1 MATSSSPRVSTD
13 RSRDESAIIMVDCI
27 GGPALPVASLRLEIT
42 NMKSTDPA
50 RPQSIAE
57 RDTIAS
63 RRDLLRPFLWGAC
76 LVLVALAASGDR
88 KGLATAAVRTGPPF
102 VTLVAVIVAG
112 AIAERLG
119 VFRLVAGAVLSKK
132 MPALVA
138 TASVLT
144 FTAIL
149 SGGVNL
155 DVAAVVAPPL
165 AIQVA
170 AQRGLNAARLV
181 VATALTAN
189 ATSFL
194 LPTSNLTNLLVL
206 DRSPISVLEYARQSS
221 AAWLLVTVLTV
232 GCLVFVIWR
241 SPKSSQELPSRSIG
255 ARPIVP
261 TVLDLVPMYLIAS
274 AIRALLGR
282 GLLLHGGFV
291 AQFAVGSLLAAGV
304 NNLPAAAAVGIPS
317 TDVPWAPILAMAMGP
332 NLLITGSIASIICRR
347 IALDLGVRFESGTFS
362 LLGAAMLPPQLL
374 AALAGLALIRL
385 A

>member
-1 MATSSSPRVSTD
+1 MASQD
-13 RSRDESAIIMVDCI
+13 LA
-27 GGPALPVASLRLEIT
+27 RL
-42 NMKSTDPA
+42 
-50 RPQSIAE
+50 QSIGA

-63 RRDLLRPFLWGAC
+63 RRDLLRPILWC
-76 LVLVALAASGDR
+76 LGLLLVALAASGDR
-88 KGLATAAVRTGPPF
+88 DRLVIAAVRTAPPF
-102 VTLVAVIVAG
+102 STLAAVIVAG
-112 AIAERLG
+112 AIAERWG
-119 VFRLVAGAVLSKK
+119 VFRLVARAVLSKK
-132 MPALVA
+132 APALVA
-138 TASVLT
+138 AASVLT

-155 DVAAVVAPPL
+155 DVAAVVAPPI

-181 VATALTAN
+181 VATALIAN

-206 DRSPISVLEYARQSS
+206 NRSPISALEYVRQGW

-232 GCLVFVIWR
+232 GCLVVVIWR
-241 SPKSSQELPSRSIG
+241 SPKGPQELPSRSM
-255 ARPIVP
+255 APRPIVP
-261 TVLDLVPMYLIAS
+261 TILDLLPMYLIAS
-274 AIRALLGR
+274 AIRGLLGR
-282 GLLLHGGFV
+282 GLVLHGAFL

-304 NNLPAAAAVGIPS
+304 NNLPAAAAVGIPAL
-317 TDVPWAPILAMAMGP
+317 DVPWAAILAMAMGP

-362 LLGAAMLPPQLL
+362 ALGAAMLPLQFL
-374 AALAGLALIRL
+374 AALAGLALMRW